1 MEERIGTSIV
11 LFYSKISHVVSFAD
25 MNFTVT
31 EGLAN
36 MSTLDTGGGRE
47 QSFEYFVNCTYS
59 GLGLSLRL
67 AIPENYFFFIVVV
80 YSCVILSASVG
91 E

>member
-1 MEERIGTSIV
+1 
-11 LFYSKISHVVSFAD
+11 

-36 MSTLDTGGGRE
+36 VSTLDTGGGRE
-47 QSFEYFVNCTYS
+47 QTFEYFVNCINS